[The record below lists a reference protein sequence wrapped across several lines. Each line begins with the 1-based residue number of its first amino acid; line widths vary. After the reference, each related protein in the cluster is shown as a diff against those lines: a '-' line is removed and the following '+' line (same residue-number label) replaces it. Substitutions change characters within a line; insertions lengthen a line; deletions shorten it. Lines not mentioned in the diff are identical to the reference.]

1 MSQDRATTPVV
12 GTYRPTSRPE
22 RTRHMGLD
30 DPFPI
35 EKCSGR
41 VRGAIL
47 AEFQGRCPTIRE
59 VASISDAQWLTVPN
73 IGPTTLEELRSMTLH
88 PSNGEDNQV
97 IVGMEDG
104 ELLSRLD
111 RLKRDFDYIVDE
123 IRSRISPGSY
133 KRRLRRPPREKEN
146 Q

>member
-1 MSQDRATTPVV
+1 
-12 GTYRPTSRPE
+12 
-22 RTRHMGLD
+22 MGLD

-73 IGPTTLEELRSMTLH
+73 IGPTTLEELRSMTQQL
-88 PSNGEDNQV
+88 PNGKDSAAGANIPDN
-97 IVGMEDG
+97 
-104 ELLSRLD
+104 ELLSRLN
-111 RLKRDFDYIVDE
+111 RLQRELNILVGE
-123 IRSRISPGSY
+123 IRT
-133 KRRLRRPPREKEN
+133 RLNATSSGRNPHR
-146 Q
+146 

>member
-1 MSQDRATTPVV
+1 MDGISLVSMR
-12 GTYRPTSRPE
+12 GYG
-22 RTRHMGLD
+22 MGLD

-73 IGPTTLEELRSMTLH
+73 IGPTTLEELRSMTQQL
-88 PSNGEDNQV
+88 PNGS
-97 IVGMEDG
+97 DG
-104 ELLSRLD
+104 AIAPHMPDQELLSRLG
-111 RLKRDFDYIVDE
+111 RLQRELNLIVSE
-123 IRSRISPGSY
+123 IRSRLSGAQ
-133 KRRLRRPPREKEN
+133 RR
-146 Q
+146 

>member
-1 MSQDRATTPVV
+1 
-12 GTYRPTSRPE
+12 
-22 RTRHMGLD
+22 MGLD

-73 IGPTTLEELRSMTLH
+73 IGPTTPEELRSMAQPL
-88 PSNGEDNQV
+88 SNGGDGAAANQMPDQE
-97 IVGMEDG
+97 I
-104 ELLSRLD
+104 LSRLG
-111 RLKRDFDYIVDE
+111 RLQRELNILIGE
-123 IRSRISPGSY
+123 IRTRLNATTRRSPH
-133 KRRLRRPPREKEN
+133 R
-146 Q
+146 